1 MATSRLKAAK
11 GLVKRHLKA
20 WRLRYAR
27 TFRAFTP
34 DDLRHAVRD
43 LGVVPGDAVLV
54 HSAYDAFAGFTGKPT
69 DVIAALQVAVGSEG
83 LLLMPTMA
91 FTGTAL
97 DYVRN
102 GPAFDVARTP
112 SRMGMITELFRRTPG
127 VVRSVHP
134 THPVAAWGRDAAAV
148 VADHHRATTPCGAHS
163 PFAQLHERHGK
174 ILLLGVGIESLTF
187 FHTVEEMLESR
198 FPVSPF
204 TREYFDLTSK
214 GVGGAQVETRTRLF
228 EPAVSRRR
236 NLGKL
241 AAALAQRG
249 LVAESKLGQ
258 LGIALTTTDAVVTT
272 VTQLTDAGIYCY
284 D

>member
-11 GLVKRHLKA
+11 GVVKRQLKA

-27 TFRAFTP
+27 TFHAFTP
-34 DDLRHAVRD
+34 EDLRHAVRE

-69 DVIAALQVAVGSEG
+69 DVIAMLQAAVGSEG

-91 FTGTAL
+91 FTGTAV
-97 DYVRN
+97 DHVRN

-163 PFAQLHERHGK
+163 PFARLHERHGK

-214 GVGGAQVETRTRLF
+214 GVGGAPVATRTRLF

-241 AAALAQRG
+241 GAALAQRT
-249 LVAESKLGQ
+249 LVTASRLGQ
-258 LGIALTTTDAVVTT
+258 LDIALVTTDAVVTT
-272 VTQLTDAGIYCY
+272 VEQLADGGIYCY